1 MREKEIS
8 FLIPGEPKGKQ
19 RPRTGVTRDGRRVM
33 YTPAQTSNYENYI
46 KLMYQ
51 LNCKD
56 TKLSGPLHASITGVF
71 AVPSSES
78 RKRQAQMLSGE
89 IRHTKKI
96 DCDNLAKIVLDALNG
111 LAYDDDKQVCE
122 LEVRKVYGE
131 TPLVSVSIWEVGP
144 DAQEQDG

>member
-1 MREKEIS
+1 MKI
-8 FLIPGEPKGKQ
+8 FFMIPGEPKSKQ

-46 KLMYQ
+46 RLMFQ
-51 LNCKD
+51 LNCEGM
-56 TKLSGPLHASITGVF
+56 KLSGPLHADITGVF

-78 RKRQAQMLSGE
+78 RKRRERMLRGE

-122 LEVRKVYGE
+122 LEVRKIYGE
-131 TPLVSVSIWEVGP
+131 APMVVVEIWEVEDG
-144 DAQEQDG
+144 AQEQNG